1 MNKLSSHHWVNMYLG
16 ILDGVFSL
24 SEREQ
29 HDIIKEI
36 KSLLDKLDVNNRK
49 EPLELPAPVA
59 LELKA
64 GFYTNL
70 LKLTSNEK
78 RAYRNT
84 GEQNNFEVSVEAW
97 RDPFIN
103 WLILAYP
110 DLDSED
116 RILAAKSFEAVLI
129 NIGVPDRVP
138 YYLPDDVIRAHLS
151 GS

>member
-1 MNKLSSHHWVNMYLG
+1 MDKLATHHWVNMYLG

-24 SEREQ
+24 SEKEQ
-29 HDIIKEI
+29 HDTIKEI
-36 KSLLDKLDVNNRK
+36 KSLLDRLDIKNRK
-49 EPLELPAPVA
+49 QPIELPATVA

-70 LKLTSNEK
+70 LKLSNHEK
-78 RAYRNT
+78 RSYLNS
-84 GEQNNFEVSVEAW
+84 NNLNNLEVSVEAW

-116 RILAAKSFEAVLI
+116 RILAAKSFEAILI

>member
-1 MNKLSSHHWVNMYLG
+1 
-16 ILDGVFSL
+16 
-24 SEREQ
+24 
-29 HDIIKEI
+29 
-36 KSLLDKLDVNNRK
+36 
-49 EPLELPAPVA
+49 
-59 LELKA
+59 
-64 GFYTNL
+64 
-70 LKLTSNEK
+70 
-78 RAYRNT
+78 
-84 GEQNNFEVSVEAW
+84 VEAW

-116 RILAAKSFEAVLI
+116 RILAAKSFEAILI